1 MPLVKPKIHEIL
13 VTGIDWNT
21 LQLKLGEPEYHTLG
35 SAKVVLYTLSISA
48 TKTAGEFSQRHYWK
62 AYKRYSD
69 FCALHYKLTKKRELS
84 KPEHWG
90 DSEQL
95 TNNLRLFIRTVNTND
110 WVLDDWCIIK
120 KFVQESTHDV
130 PDNDEECDSELSCYS
145 ANAGNVPFDQ
155 CPSYFDSR
163 RTFQSVLFDS
173 MTSSTLSFQT
183 VEPVD
188 IDGRWFRDGEK
199 CDPITIEGLMVRLKN
214 GDGILE
220 EDYIQWIEEDR
231 IHLQISESQGQ
242 LQQDSNTIIWD
253 SREIWRRDGAST
265 KPLTDVSTNSGT
277 NANYS
282 TGLNSTSE
290 KFTHHMS
297 ESQTRQMLD
306 FLDQINEEN
315 SLELL

>member
-1 MPLVKPKIHEIL
+1 MPLAKPEIHEIL

-35 SAKVVLYTLSISA
+35 NAKIVLYSVSISA
-48 TKTAGEFSQRHYWK
+48 SKTAGEFSQRHYWK

-69 FCALHYKLTKKRELS
+69 FCALHFKLTKKRDLS

-95 TNNLRLFIRTVNTND
+95 DNNLRLFIRTVNTND

-120 KFVQESTHDV
+120 KFVQESTHDIPV
-130 PDNDEECDSELSCYS
+130 NDEDCDSESCYS
-145 ANAGNVPFDQ
+145 ANAGCVPFEER
-155 CPSYFDSR
+155 PSYFDSR

-173 MTSSTLSFQT
+173 MTSSTVSLQL
-183 VEPVD
+183 VEPID
-188 IDGRWFRDGEK
+188 LDGRWFLDGEK
-199 CDPITIEGLMVRLKN
+199 CDPITIEGLMVGLKN
-214 GDGILE
+214 KDGTLE
-220 EDYIQWIEEDR
+220 EDYIHWIEEER
-231 IHLQISESQGQ
+231 IQLQISDSRGRVR
-242 LQQDSNTIIWD
+242 QDSNTIVWE
-253 SREIWRRDGAST
+253 SGEIWRRDGATT

-282 TGLNSTSE
+282 TSLNCTFE

-315 SLELL
+315 SLEAL